1 MPYVNIASATTT
13 AIKTGF
19 GKLHKIVINKP
30 VANGVITVYD
40 NTAGSGNK
48 IATITLPATL
58 LQDCVMLDYE
68 TAFGTGLTI
77 VTSAATDITVTYS

>member
-40 NTAGSGNK
+40 NTSGSGNK
-48 IATITLPATL
+48 IDTITLPETL
-58 LQDCVMLDYE
+58 TQDCCMLDYE
-68 TAFGTGLTI
+68 TAFGTGLTV